1 MDNSTELVALRD
13 LREINLAIRDL
24 ENQQAA
30 VAKRYRRGIKLL
42 EKEISSVEQM
52 LDDEGIQI
60 EGTEPWNIRIPELK
74 SLIANP
80 IIDAIPEDT
89 SV

>member
-42 EKEISSVEQM
+42 EKEISSVEQT
-52 LDDEGIQI
+52 LDEGGVQI
-60 EGTEPWNIRIPELK
+60 EGTEPWNARNPELK
-74 SLIANP
+74 ALIANP
-80 IIDAIPEDT
+80 VIEAIPEDT